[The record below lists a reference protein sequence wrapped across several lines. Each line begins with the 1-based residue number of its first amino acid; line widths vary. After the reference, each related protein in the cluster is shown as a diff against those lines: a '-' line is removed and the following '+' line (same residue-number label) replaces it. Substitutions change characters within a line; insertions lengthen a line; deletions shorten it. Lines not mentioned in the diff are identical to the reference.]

1 MGANLG
7 YCLLHAGMGIFV
19 VLSHYLRDP
28 TRKRATPG
36 SVGSG
41 LLRSSNLPSVPQVLV
56 VTAEFTGGKNS
67 LTSSP
72 PPGVPGVDSHLTYLS
87 TGGTG
92 IGCRRHGA

>member
-7 YCLLHAGMGIFV
+7 CCLLHAGMGIFV
-19 VLSHYLRDP
+19 VLSHYWRDP

-67 LTSSP
+67 LL
-72 PPGVPGVDSHLTYLS
+72 VHLRQGYRGLIRT
-87 TGGTG
+87 
-92 IGCRRHGA
+92 